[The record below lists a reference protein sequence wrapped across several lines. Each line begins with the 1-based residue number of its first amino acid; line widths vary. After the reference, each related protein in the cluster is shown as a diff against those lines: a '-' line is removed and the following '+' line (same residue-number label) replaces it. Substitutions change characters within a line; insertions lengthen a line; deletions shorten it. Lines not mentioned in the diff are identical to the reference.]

1 MRSLMKI
8 KNCGPKI
15 EPCGTHFNQSPLRLT
30 IKGLLLKSN
39 LENYTKGRV
48 ENQI

>member
-15 EPCGTHFNQSPLRLT
+15 EPCGTLLQSVSTPFDH
-30 IKGLLLKSN
+30 
-39 LENYTKGRV
+39 
-48 ENQI
+48 